1 MAVAQAALPV
11 YVRTAHPGRAGPLT
25 GAFSAAL
32 PLGATAA
39 SALAVPLADALG
51 SWDLSLAI
59 WALPAAAA
67 ALAWLARPPA
77 TVVRGP
83 VPAPLRADPLAWA
96 VALYFA
102 VQSMAFYAGL
112 AWLPSALADDAG
124 YSHTSAGL
132 LLALSSLASIPSAF
146 LLPVL
151 AARSRSQVPIV
162 AGIAAVCA
170 LGALGLLV
178 AESAAPLWMAVL
190 GIGQGGALGL
200 ALMLPVLRGGD
211 PATVASLTAMTLSV
225 GYLAAAL
232 GPWVAGVLHDLSGGW
247 TATLAFIL
255 AISLAQLLP
264 GVPAARDRTV

>member
-1 MAVAQAALPV
+1 M
-11 YVRTAHPGRAGPLT
+11 
-25 GAFSAAL
+25 
-32 PLGATAA
+32 
-39 SALAVPLADALG
+39 
-51 SWDLSLAI
+51 
-59 WALPAAAA
+59 
-67 ALAWLARPPA
+67 
-77 TVVRGP
+77 
-83 VPAPLRADPLAWA
+83 
-96 VALYFA
+96 
-102 VQSMAFYAGL
+102 
-112 AWLPSALADDAG
+112 
-124 YSHTSAGL
+124 
-132 LLALSSLASIPSAF
+132 PSAF

-190 GIGQGGALGL
+190 GVGQGGALGL
-200 ALMLPVLRGGD
+200 ALMLPVLRGRD
-211 PATVASLTAMTLSV
+211 PATVASLTAMTLCV

-255 AISLAQLLP
+255 AISVAQLLP